1 MRPHTAVS
9 SHLYI
14 CVSSHLY
21 TGVLI
26 PEVLVV
32 PDNLTD
38 PLTCIRQHTSACV
51 AVPAGFVRHMTLVL
65 LERVW
70 QMTGMARY
78 DARFVM
84 PRMRDATCH
93 VCHALLQS
101 HMTRMPRAYGR

>member
-1 MRPHTAVS
+1 M
-9 SHLYI
+9 
-14 CVSSHLY
+14 
-21 TGVLI
+21 
-26 PEVLVV
+26 
-32 PDNLTD
+32 
-38 PLTCIRQHTSACV
+38 RQHTSACV
-51 AVPAGFVRHMTLVL
+51 AVPAGFVRHMTLAL